1 MKQRVEKYLPFA
13 LEAVTETKIAEGN
26 PLSVSNEYKGYISS
40 FGAAI
45 IQTGLIPAVAF
56 YSVKARAEKD
66 RNKIPKAILHI
77 LKKSD
82 EINENVDDLLKYL
95 VDHYDADLSQ
105 IKSKI
110 MDATTALKLAIRTF
124 PITKNK
130 KDESNEN

>member
-1 MKQRVEKYLPFA
+1 MKQRVEKYLPYA

-66 RNKIPKAILHI
+66 RNKIPAAILYI
-77 LKKSD
+77 LKKSG
-82 EINENVDDLLKYL
+82 EINEDVNDLLKYL
-95 VDHYDADLSQ
+95 VDHHDDDLSQ

-110 MDATTALKLAIRTF
+110 MDAATAMKLAIRTF
-124 PITKNK
+124 HIPK
-130 KDESNEN
+130 KQENESNEN